1 MYTGTG
7 MCIITEKYTR
17 DIREGTEMRTN
28 VVIDD
33 ELMAQALASTGLKTK
48 RAVID
53 EALRALVALKA
64 QESVRQ
70 LRGRLS
76 WEGNLNDLREGRVKY
91 VDS

>member
-1 MYTGTG
+1 
-7 MCIITEKYTR
+7 MCIITKKYTH
-17 DIREGTEMRTN
+17 DIRGGTEMRTN